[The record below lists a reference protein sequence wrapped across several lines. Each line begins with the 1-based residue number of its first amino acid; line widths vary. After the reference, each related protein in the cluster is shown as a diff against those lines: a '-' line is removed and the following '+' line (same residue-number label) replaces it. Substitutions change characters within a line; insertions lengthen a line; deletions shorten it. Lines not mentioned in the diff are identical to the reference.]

1 MSSEDVYNLTSLEDL
16 VGNTPL
22 ISIRHPKDETV
33 QILAK
38 CEWMN
43 PSGSVKDRAAY
54 SIFKHALRSGS
65 CILRQE
71 ERMYEWFE
79 PFLKEWVHYIPV
91 RWDLSDLFRQLEWA
105 KNHDDRAQYISS
117 NAKVLGRALFSPEIM
132 ACYTYFTVTRFHKKV
147 DIDFELED
155 QNKLND

>member
-1 MSSEDVYNLTSLEDL
+1 
-16 VGNTPL
+16 
-22 ISIRHPKDETV
+22 
-33 QILAK
+33 
-38 CEWMN
+38 
-43 PSGSVKDRAAY
+43 
-54 SIFKHALRSGS
+54 
-65 CILRQE
+65 
-71 ERMYEWFE
+71 MYEWFE

-147 DIDFELED
+147 DIDFQDNETLQHFMPVNYVCKSKRDKRNECRHM
-155 QNKLND
+155 K